1 MPVDAPPAVRWSQK
15 ARQVQQAHFRA
26 TANKLAASFDYLVA
40 TGQLFKPLE
49 THWCVYADPARK
61 ANPPP
66 PVTGAGDGHRQFRP
80 GQDTFR
86 QSSAAALPAA
96 ISIRRAGNR
105 GGIAFRP
112 GHHHGITPAGRP
124 PQPLS
129 QVAKFAASVFV
140 GALIS
145 TLARDRTSA
154 VTGLRALVERRCTF
168 QNALS
173 CSDRF
178 EVMIRPA

>member
-66 PVTGAGDGHRQFRP
+66 PVTGDGDGHRQFRP
-80 GQDTFR
+80 SQDTFR
-86 QSSAAALPAA
+86 QSTAAVLPAP
-96 ISIRRAGNR
+96 ISI
-105 GGIAFRP
+105 P
-112 GHHHGITPAGRP
+112 PAGKPRP
-124 PQPLS
+124 HCLAPAANTTDFWDSMCSPGARSNLS
-129 QVAKFAASVFV
+129 TWPNVCENATAAEYV
-140 GALIS
+140 
-145 TLARDRTSA
+145 
-154 VTGLRALVERRCTF
+154 RRCK
-168 QNALS
+168 S
-173 CSDRF
+173 R
-178 EVMIRPA
+178 

>member
-80 GQDTFR
+80 GQDTFT
-86 QSSAAALPAA
+86 QSTAAVLPADRIASRPRRTPQTSGAALCP
-96 ISIRRAGNR
+96 RRPR
-105 GGIAFRP
+105 LP
-112 GHHHGITPAGRP
+112 QMLPCGRKKQMACDCEP
-124 PQPLS
+124 SPRMLE
-129 QVAKFAASVFV
+129 K
-140 GALIS
+140 
-145 TLARDRTSA
+145 
-154 VTGLRALVERRCTF
+154 
-168 QNALS
+168 
-173 CSDRF
+173 
-178 EVMIRPA
+178 

>member
-96 ISIRRAGNR
+96 ISIPRAGKPR
-105 GGIAFRP
+105 RHCLPTRP
-112 GHHHGITPAGRP
+112 SPRHHPCRATAPAVVSGCQIRC
-124 PQPLS
+124 LRLRRS
-129 QVAKFAASVFV
+129 ID
-140 GALIS
+140 LDIS
-145 TLARDRTSA
+145 T
-154 VTGLRALVERRCTF
+154 
-168 QNALS
+168 
-173 CSDRF
+173 
-178 EVMIRPA
+178 